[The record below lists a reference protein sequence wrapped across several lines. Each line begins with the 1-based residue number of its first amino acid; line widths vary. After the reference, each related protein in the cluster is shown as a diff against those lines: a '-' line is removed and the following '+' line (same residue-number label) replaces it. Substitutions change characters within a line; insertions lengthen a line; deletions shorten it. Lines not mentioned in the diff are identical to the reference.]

1 MTIII
6 VNCTQGSPEWHQ
18 ARAGVITAS
27 MFAEC
32 RKRVGGLSDQQAAY
46 VEAIRAGNGEAFARL
61 AAGYKT
67 APRSTTIAKALAGE
81 PVGDFSEVA
90 KSYAFRLAVERISGQ
105 PLDEADQFQTYSMRR
120 GQELESAAR
129 AAHEFIFDISVT
141 PCGFVMTED
150 RKFGASAD
158 GLIGTDG
165 GSEYK
170 CLIDPT
176 RIRDVILSSDIS
188 EFTDQVQGC
197 LWLTGRAWWH
207 FGLYVPALAAVG
219 REITVFNVAR
229 DEDYIAELE
238 TDLLKFDALVCE
250 YEAALRNG
258 ATVDVLRDTTGRL
271 AA

>member
-1 MTIII
+1 MIII
-6 VNCTQGSPEWHQ
+6 NCTQGSPEWHQ

-32 RKRVGGLSDQQAAY
+32 RKRVGGLTEQQAVY
-46 VEAIRAGNGEAFARL
+46 VDAMRLYGNESAARE
-61 AAGYKT
+61 AAGYKSPPK
-67 APRSTTIAKALAGE
+67 ASAIAKALAGE
-81 PVGDFSEVA
+81 PVGDFSDAA
-90 KSYAFRLAVERISGQ
+90 KAYAFRLAVERISGE
-105 PLDEADQFQTYSMRR
+105 PLDEADQFQTYAMRR
-120 GQELESAAR
+120 GQQLESAAR
-129 AAHEFIFDISVT
+129 IAHEFVHDISVQ
-141 PCGFVMTED
+141 PCGFVVTED

-176 RIRDVILSSDIS
+176 RIRDVILAGDIS

-207 FGLYVPALAAVG
+207 FCLYVPALASIG
-219 REITVFNVAR
+219 REITVFHVAR
-229 DEDYIAELE
+229 DDEYIEALQS
-238 TDLLKFDALVCE
+238 DLLKFDALVCE
-250 YEAALRNG
+250 YESALRSDKTRAAG
-258 ATVDVLRDTTGRL
+258 IGRM

>member
-1 MTIII
+1 MII
-6 VNCTQGSPEWHQ
+6 VNCVQGSPEWHK
-18 ARAGVITAS
+18 ARTGVTTAS

-32 RKRVGGLSDQQAAY
+32 RKRVGGLTDQQAAY
-46 VEAIRAGNGEAFARL
+46 VEAIRAGKSETEARL
-61 AAGYKT
+61 IAGYKA
-67 APRSTTIAKALAGE
+67 APRSTTIVKALAGE
-81 PVGDFSEVA
+81 PVGDFSDTA
-90 KSYAFRLAVERISGQ
+90 KAYAFRLAVERISGQ
-105 PLDEADQFQTYSMRR
+105 PLDEMDQFQTYSMRR
-120 GQELESAAR
+120 GQELEPAAR
-129 AAHEFIFDISVT
+129 AAHEFVFDISVT

-176 RIRDVILSSDIS
+176 RIRDVILSGDIS

-207 FGLYVPALAAVG
+207 FGLYVPALASIG
-219 REITVFNVAR
+219 RELTVFNVPR
-229 DEDYIAELE
+229 DDDYIDAMAA
-238 TDLLKFDALVCE
+238 DLLAFDALVCE
-250 YEAALRNG
+250 YESALRKSP
-258 ATVDVLRDTTGRL
+258 DVMREPTTGRL